1 MHVPGDAA
9 LSRFFVGEVTRSR
22 PCCATGCA
30 TGLCHAVVQ
39 HGCYCYDD
47 HSMNDLRA
55 RWLVVLGAGCLVACG
70 GNGKKP
76 DGASRSDGPAG
87 DLADAGDTSDVSAG
101 DASAADAVCTPA
113 CATNQ
118 TCVVGACQPTPVQ
131 MAILPG
137 CGIAHLAALD
147 GSLYWTEQAT
157 GAVKSLAEATPGGT
171 PIVLASNELLPGV
184 IAVDESG
191 VSWSDDGDFS
201 IVHSTVGGGART
213 KLLTASAAVSGLIA
227 RAGIIYYGAGAST
240 YAVTPLSNATP
251 DAATP
256 DAAATEAGT
265 DAATIDSAAADAAT
279 TDAATDAAR
288 PNATSLTLMTFPACH
303 LSNTGALALDVDHLY
318 QTDYLQQFL
327 SRERIDGQQ
336 LATDPCPT
344 DAAAAPKIAAPDTI
358 SHSQGELLQTAL
370 AVVGGQLIWADR
382 STLNVKVADGTA
394 VSAQVLA
401 TTANANPITAFV
413 VSGSSVYLG
422 ESGGTNDFGG
432 DTIEVTPLAL
442 DDAGAPTATII
453 ATQQRLTSQL
463 VADGT
468 AVYWVRTTPAAISGT
483 PDDCEIMGLPK

>member
-1 MHVPGDAA
+1 
-9 LSRFFVGEVTRSR
+9 
-22 PCCATGCA
+22 
-30 TGLCHAVVQ
+30 
-39 HGCYCYDD
+39 
-47 HSMNDLRA
+47 MNDLRA

-70 GNGKKP
+70 GSGKKP
-76 DGASRSDGPAG
+76 DGASHSDGPAG
-87 DLADAGDTSDVSAG
+87 DLADSGDTSDVSAG

-171 PIVLASNELLPGV
+171 PIVLASNELLPGA

-251 DAATP
+251 DAAM
-256 DAAATEAGT
+256 DAAATV
-265 DAATIDSAAADAAT
+265 DAAMDAAATADAAT
-279 TDAATDAAR
+279 DAAAATADAATDAAATVDAATDAAR
-288 PNATSLTLMTFPACH
+288 PNATSLTLMTFPTCH
-303 LSNTGALALDVDHLY
+303 LSRTGALALDVDHLY
-318 QTDYLQQFL
+318 QTDFLQQFL

-382 STLNVKVADGTA
+382 STLNIKVADGTA

-442 DDAGAPTATII
+442 SDAGAPTATIV
-453 ATQQRLTSQL
+453 ATEQRLTSQL

-468 AVYWVRTTPAAISGT
+468 GVYWVRTTPAAISGT